1 MKSKKT
7 SDSLNRFGTQIRE
20 KRNGFTLIELLVV
33 IAIIAILA
41 SMLMPALQK
50 ARESGKA
57 SFCQNNLKNVGLA
70 GAVYTDAHNGW
81 IVPGTMPPFGY
92 NNSPDRKGVWYR
104 ILAGINGG
112 TNYGIT
118 GKWHQWST
126 HVYMSGMLHCPNGN
140 DDIAAGGNTPIRWNY
155 VDYVINYGLS
165 GNFVS
170 NNLVGGAVRKI
181 NAVKYAG
188 KTIFVTE
195 RMPYYGNLGV
205 NRVVEVGY
213 RHGSGDPRRET
224 SPAVTNG
231 SPEYY
236 YYLSGTANVLY
247 IDGHVAARGIK
258 DLPSSKNMYAAFT
271 SSSIEECGFD
281 RNQYVI
287 LKP

>member
-1 MKSKKT
+1 MQGDGFMKKEW
-7 SDSLNRFGTQIRE
+7 NRP
-20 KRNGFTLIELLVV
+20 FTLIELLVV

-41 SMLMPALQK
+41 AMFMPALQK

-57 SFCQNNLKNVGLA
+57 SFCQNNLKNVGTA
-70 GAVYTDAHNGW
+70 GAVYTDSHDGW

-92 NNSPDRKGVWYR
+92 NSSPDRKGVWYR
-104 ILAGINGG
+104 ILGGVGGG

-126 HVYMSGMLHCPNGN
+126 HIYMSGMLHCPSGI

-155 VDYVINYGLS
+155 GDYVINYGLS
-165 GNFVS
+165 GNYVNNNVVS
-170 NNLVGGAVRKI
+170 GGVRKT
-181 NAVKYAG
+181 NVVKYAG

-195 RMPYYGNLGV
+195 RMPFYGTIGI

-224 SPAVTNG
+224 SPAVTSG
-231 SPEYY
+231 SPEHY

-247 IDGHVAARGIK
+247 IDGHVAANGIR
-258 DLPSSKNMYAAFT
+258 DLPSSKNMFAAFT
-271 SSSIEECGFD
+271 SSDILECGFD
-281 RNQYVI
+281 RSNCVI